1 MEEKPVKWD
10 ESQWVQAVFLVSVS
24 RKKQKKIQ
32 NFYSTTARLLLD
44 EEKIKTLIKER
55 NYETLKKLLLT
66 VGREKE
72 EADG

>member
-1 MEEKPVKWD
+1 MRKM
-10 ESQWVQAVFLVSVS
+10 